1 MPSKA
6 RWHCYLAV
14 GLALTAAGS
23 GCTTLRMGNAASPP
37 QADSDADD
45 GDESAPRISSR
56 AKKKVPKVTS
66 AGGKTPS
73 RARRSKGSSTV
84 EHDPATR
91 ALIDRE
97 LADATIEEREDLL
110 RRFRYLPDPSVRH
123 ILSER
128 RKGLR
133 LVGGQLATATP
144 PKGPI
149 APVPHSAAV
158 VPAQAESNQDNAPP
172 PARRRNSLNGLG
184 TVNAWG
190 HAAPPSRE
198 LAAPEDNPDTA
209 DDQRAANYSAVDQ
222 AAAAADDASPPV
234 SEENTPTG
242 ARPVAFGQIQS
253 DPNLL
258 SGRSAGNRTDLPGR
272 KPDPVTAPAAP
283 PVASQATPPAKPAAP
298 AASGTGVPILGYLLP
313 GKRFHAAAPAK
324 PAATPAN
331 GAGVTASVAVG
342 VPRETALDPELP
354 ANEPEGANQRTPH
367 ELVEALIAV
376 TEPEVARL
384 TPGDDE
390 SGKQSYIE
398 QHVYLRMLYL
408 IAGQQER
415 ALQAIPGIDPADQE
429 FWQQTFWGLTNYFDV
444 NSMPAS
450 ADRAAETVSQLTKAV
465 LRLQEKANLDLRNVN
480 FCHKIISFGNY
491 EKYPRDEF
499 RPGQEVL
506 LYAEVANIHS
516 EPAADGRFRTSL
528 KSTLEIYQY
537 GTEGELIE
545 QIELPETIDFCRTHR
560 RDYFHSYQFTIP
572 PRLTLGPHI
581 LKLTVEDQLSRRS
594 TSYSLNFMVK

>member
-1 MPSKA
+1 MPSTA
-6 RWHCYLAV
+6 RWHFNLAV
-14 GLALTAAGS
+14 GLALIAAGS
-23 GCTTLRMGNAASPP
+23 GCTTLPMGSAA
-37 QADSDADD
+37 
-45 GDESAPRISSR
+45 SAPRTDADEGDETAPRMTSR
-56 AKKKVPKVTS
+56 AKKKVPRVTA
-66 AGGKTPS
+66 AGGQAPA
-73 RARRSKGSSTV
+73 RARKAKGSSTV
-84 EHDPATR
+84 EHDPATS
-91 ALIDRE
+91 ALIDHE

-133 LVGGQLATATP
+133 LVGGQLAAAP
-144 PKGPI
+144 PRHETI
-149 APVPHSAAV
+149 APTPQSAAV
-158 VPAQAESNQDNAPP
+158 VPAHGESSFDGAPS

-184 TVNAWG
+184 TISAWG
-190 HAAPPSRE
+190 HAAPPSGE
-198 LAAPEDNPDTA
+198 TAALAGSPDAA
-209 DDQRAANYSAVDQ
+209 DDQRAANYSAEGQ
-222 AAAAADDASPPV
+222 TAAASEDASPPV
-234 SEENTPTG
+234 SEDNSPPPG
-242 ARPVAFGQIQS
+242 AHPVAFGQIQADQS
-253 DPNLL
+253 
-258 SGRSAGNRTDLPGR
+258 RLPGQSAAHRSHPPER
-272 KPDPVTAPAAP
+272 KPDPAPVTPA
-283 PVASQATPPAKPAAP
+283 VKPAAP
-298 AASGTGVPILGYLLP
+298 AANGSGVPILGYLLP
-313 GKRFHAAAPAK
+313 GKRFRAVAPAKTAAAPAVS
-324 PAATPAN
+324 
-331 GAGVTASVAVG
+331 AGVTASVAVG
-342 VPRETALDPELP
+342 VPREAALETELP
-354 ANEPEGANQRTPH
+354 AGEPQGQEQRTPR
-367 ELVEALIAV
+367 ELVEALIAI

-384 TPGDDE
+384 TPGEDE
-390 SGKQSYIE
+390 SEKQSYIE

-444 NSMPAS
+444 NSMPSS

-545 QIELPETIDFCRTHR
+545 QIELPETIDVCRTHR